1 VEEAVPFRVPLLAL
15 IGGLVAGGILL
26 GLGDRAHAQPDSD
39 FKGKTVTVYIGF
51 GSGGG
56 YDQYARLFARHV
68 GRHIPGNPTIVP
80 SNMLGANGIVAANYL
95 YTSAARDGTAI
106 GFLYQAIAQDQ
117 VLLQTNVQYDATK
130 FNWIGRITSTA
141 EIMYTWH
148 RAPVQKVADLAT
160 RETVFG
166 VAGPLIITYTRLLN
180 SSIGARFKIVR
191 GYKSTAEIHIA
202 MERGEVEGAY
212 SSLST
217 VRSGWNQWLTDKQIN
232 ILVQMVPERHPDLAD
247 VPTIV
252 ELGKTAEDRAV
263 MSFFAASG
271 AVGRSIVAP
280 PGVPPDRLEILRTAF
295 HATMRD
301 PQFLAEARQMK
312 LDVEPLPGGEL
323 AKLAARVVGIGAA
336 ERERAQ
342 AMAK

>member
-1 VEEAVPFRVPLLAL
+1 VPFRVPLLAL